1 MGLRN
6 IAVRGGLYLV
16 LRQGLGIVI
25 SVVGLILLTRILGPE
40 AYGLWAA
47 AYGIYSY
54 ISGLS
59 RWGVDVYLIRRKQEP
74 QPQDYNQAFS
84 LLLLVSLVTS
94 GLAILALPLLDG
106 WVRLEGFGSIGLAL
120 FAGLPVALLPLIPS
134 AQLERTLDYRKIA
147 LVELSGQTA
156 TYVVALPLAYQG
168 LGSWAP
174 VGGLWASQLLTLSL
188 LYWISGYRPR
198 FYWESARVRA
208 MVRYGL
214 GYSAST
220 WIWELHNL
228 VNPLVVSRY
237 AGAEA
242 VGYAALAIRIADQ
255 LSFVKQVAWR
265 LSIAAL
271 SRLQRNRERLSKA
284 VTEGMSFQII
294 AVGPFLTGFG
304 LVAPWILPLFFG
316 PRWLPVLEVYPFIA
330 LSYLTNAMFTLH
342 SSALY
347 VLQRNWKV
355 AIFHLVYISL
365 FFGSALLLV

>member
-1 MGLRN
+1 
-6 IAVRGGLYLV
+6 
-16 LRQGLGIVI
+16 
-25 SVVGLILLTRILGPE
+25 
-40 AYGLWAA
+40 
-47 AYGIYSY
+47 
-54 ISGLS
+54 
-59 RWGVDVYLIRRKQEP
+59 
-74 QPQDYNQAFS
+74 
-84 LLLLVSLVTS
+84 
-94 GLAILALPLLDG
+94 
-106 WVRLEGFGSIGLAL
+106 
-120 FAGLPVALLPLIPS
+120 
-134 AQLERTLDYRKIA
+134 
-147 LVELSGQTA
+147 
-156 TYVVALPLAYQG
+156 
-168 LGSWAP
+168 
-174 VGGLWASQLLTLSL
+174 
-188 LYWISGYRPR
+188 
-198 FYWESARVRA
+198 
-208 MVRYGL
+208 
-214 GYSAST
+214 
-220 WIWELHNL
+220 
-228 VNPLVVSRY
+228 VSRY

-365 FFGSALLLV
+365 FFGSALLLVPRLGVEGYGWAAVAAFPAYIVLHHFFTVYIGKPGYHLAAIWFIASALPLFSTQLGYWTWVSIIVPFVLPVTRRELLRTVAVILRRKDYAP